1 MHNFTYAISTRVY
14 FGEGQIKNL
23 AKNVKKFSSKL
34 LLVCGQ
40 GSIMRNGIYDDVA
53 EHLNRNGIDFVVMQG
68 VEPNAKLSAVK
79 EGIRLCR
86 ENGVDGVLAV
96 GGGSTLDCAKV
107 IAGCA
112 PYDGDPWDLISGKL
126 KYSRVLPIFTV
137 LTLSAAGSE
146 MDALAV
152 ITDPERCE
160 KLITGSPLMLPK
172 ASIEDPTYTYTVPR
186 EHTAA
191 GSVDIFSHLLEPY
204 FSVDESAWVSDR
216 IAEALMKCVL
226 RYAPIALEK
235 PDDYEARSNLMWAS
249 SMAVNT
255 ITAKGK
261 KIGWSVHEIEHT
273 VSAYYDITHG
283 VGLAIITPV
292 WMDYVLNETTL
303 PRFVTYGVNVW
314 DIDPELPAIDIAR
327 AAIAKTREFFLS
339 LGMPAVLEEVG
350 IPDDRYFDEMA
361 VKAFGPEGRADSFMP
376 LSVQDVKNI
385 LENCLGGKNNG

>member
-1 MHNFTYAISTRVY
+1 MHDFTYAISTRVY

-23 AKNVKKFSSKL
+23 AKNVKKYTSKL
-34 LLVCGQ
+34 LLVCGRK
-40 GSIMRNGIYDDVA
+40 SITENGIYDAVTK
-53 EHLNRNGIDFVVMQG
+53 HLSENGIEYVVMSG

-107 IAGCA
+107 IAGCT

-126 KYSRVLPIFTV
+126 KYSKVLPIFTV

-172 ASIEDPTYTYTVPR
+172 TSIEDPTYTYTVPK

-216 IAEALMKCVL
+216 IAEALMKAVIK
-226 RYAPIALEK
+226 YAPIAMEK

-273 VSAYYDITHG
+273 VSAYFDITHG
-283 VGLAIITPV
+283 IGLAVITPV
-292 WMDYVLNETTL
+292 WMRYVLNEKTMH
-303 PRFVTYGVNVW
+303 RFAVYGINVW
-314 DIDPELPAIDIAR
+314 DIDPTLPENEIAKL
-327 AAIAKTREFFLS
+327 AIAKTEEFFSS
-339 LGMPAVLEEVG
+339 LGMPKTLREAG
-350 IPDDRYFDEMA
+350 IPDGRYFPEMA
-361 VKAFGPEGRADSFMP
+361 VKAFGPDGRQDSFMP
-376 LSVQDVKNI
+376 LTVTDVENI
-385 LENCLGGKNNG
+385 LKNCL

>member
-1 MHNFTYAISTRVY
+1 MHDFTYAISTRVY

-23 AKNVKKFSSKL
+23 AKNVKKYASKL
-34 LLVCGQ
+34 LLVCGRK
-40 GSIMRNGIYDDVA
+40 SITENGIFDAVT
-53 EHLNRNGIDFVVMQG
+53 EHLNANGIEFVVMRG
-68 VEPNAKLSAVK
+68 VEPNAKLAAVK
-79 EGIRLCR
+79 EGVRMCR
-86 ENGVDGVLAV
+86 ENAVDGVLAV

-126 KYSRVLPIFTV
+126 KYSKVLPIFTV

-160 KLITGSPLMLPK
+160 KLITGSPMMLPK
-172 ASIEDPTYTYTVPR
+172 VSIEDPTYTYTVPN

-191 GSVDIFSHLLEPY
+191 GSVDMFSHLLEPY
-204 FSVDESAWVSDR
+204 FSVDETPWVSDR
-216 IAEALMKCVL
+216 IAEALMKTVL
-226 RYAPIALEK
+226 KYAPVAMEK

-283 VGLAIITPV
+283 VGLAVITPA
-292 WMDYVLNETTL
+292 WMRYVLNETTL

-314 DIDPELPAIDIAR
+314 DIDSTLPKAE
-327 AAIAKTREFFLS
+327 IAKLAIEKTEAFFVS
-339 LGMPAVLEEVG
+339 LGMPTSLKAAGV
-350 IPDDRYFDEMA
+350 PDGRYFADMA

-376 LSVQDVKNI
+376 LSVKDVQNI
-385 LENCLGGKNNG
+385 LESCLD